1 LDPVVWSEKLKKGFE
16 LLYDKAFSL
25 GGLVSGEHGIGL
37 AKKAYMEKQV
47 GPKQMDL
54 MRGIKGVFDP
64 NYILNPGKVI

>member
-1 LDPVVWSEKLKKGFE
+1 L
-16 LLYDKAFSL
+16 
-25 GGLVSGEHGIGL
+25 
-37 AKKAYMEKQV
+37 EKQV